1 MEEKIISSVFID
13 QKDLSTLA
21 QSRTLNIEGD
31 VGSVFTVNV
40 IKINGTSKES
50 YYDFNSKSFT
60 EEFTSKNNL
69 KVTLQSR
76 SFLTPIR
83 FALDTSGEVYRIL
96 VFASQKDNTIFSDR
110 SHVTVREITQVG
122 TTNVVFV
129 FDSGKDKFAPAP
141 FNLSLN
147 SKYTTDPPAANVT
160 TTGSTTS
167 TEPVNVNINA
177 TITNADSDTHGFGLI
192 LPTDLEPYEQSSGSF
207 INFGRINPESR
218 IPYSIP
224 DNAFYTEI
232 VKKVDGAITSKNQVV
247 FDDVDNLVVGME
259 IAFFSSGAV
268 AYGATAAD
276 VSTITAI
283 DGNTV
288 TFNRNQTIGDNVD
301 VTLRAYGPSL
311 INSAFNYSIELLNF
325 EAIGQDF
332 STSVRGSNTLP
343 ASSGEITFNLNGT
356 RGISVG
362 SRLFAQNMNT
372 DGQNNVA
379 QAVSQSSTAGT
390 VALEFTGGANDIEA
404 LEVTEGSE
412 VFITGSNR
420 VIKISGTVVINS
432 FPETNRNL
440 NLDLTKFIT
449 QGRAS

>member
-40 IKINGTSKES
+40 IKIKGTSKER

-83 FALDTSGEVYRIL
+83 FALDTSG
-96 VFASQKDNTIFSDR
+96 
-110 SHVTVREITQVG
+110 
-122 TTNVVFV
+122 
-129 FDSGKDKFAPAP
+129 GKDKFAPAP

-177 TITNADSDTHGFGLI
+177 TLTNADSDTHGFGLI
-192 LPTDLEPYEQSSGSF
+192 LPTDLEPYEQSSGNF

-232 VKKVDGAITSKNQVV
+232 VKKVDGAITSKKQVV

-268 AYGATAAD
+268 AYGATADD

-311 INSAFNYSIELLNF
+311 IN
-325 EAIGQDF
+325 
-332 STSVRGSNTLP
+332 
-343 ASSGEITFNLNGT
+343 GT

-379 QAVSQSSTAGT
+379 QSVSQSSTAGT
-390 VALEFTGGANDIEA
+390 VSLEFTGNVNDIEA

-440 NLDLTKFIT
+440 NLDLTKLIFLFFKKAENKTSSIFSGSGAIDEKISAGSPPRT
-449 QGRAS
+449 IETGKEDPSDNDS